1 MLFCSNKGAK
11 RFSVIKVSVH
21 SEMINHSEMET
32 KVQNDRDFWSE
43 YSIPE
48 STPMRNF
55 YRGKTIFLT
64 GGTGDSK

>member
-1 MLFCSNKGAK
+1 
-11 RFSVIKVSVH
+11 
-21 SEMINHSEMET
+21 MINHSEMET
-32 KVQNDRDFWSE
+32 IKQNDRDFWSE

-48 STPMRNF
+48 STPMRDF